1 MPLILLLFIIVPIVE
16 IAVLLK
22 VGAAIGWLQTLLIVI
37 LTAVIG
43 TWMLRQQ
50 GLATALAVRQ
60 RMQSGQMPA
69 NEILEGVLLLVG
81 GALLLTPGFVTDI
94 FGFCCLLPP
103 TRRFL
108 VRSLVKRVAIHGSG
122 VDARSGPFSVN
133 TGSQTSRSAADS
145 SVIDGEWSRKD

>member
-22 VGAAIGWLQTLLIVI
+22 IGAAIGWLQTLLIVI

-60 RMQSGQMPA
+60 RLQSGQMPA

-81 GALLLTPGFVTDI
+81 GALLLTPGFVTDV

-103 TRRFL
+103 TRRVL
-108 VRSLVKRVAIHGSG
+108 VRYLVKRVSIQGSG
-122 VDARSGPFSVN
+122 VSARSGPFSGTN
-133 TGSQTSRSAADS
+133 RPNSSQTAANG
-145 SVIDGEWSRKD
+145 SVIEGEWRRKD